1 MDRLLTIGI
10 KVNQAKPH
18 ARSVLQQL
26 IQLLTK
32 KGMRVFVEP
41 KMASLIRQP
50 KLALEE
56 DAFPQHVDIL
66 FVIGG
71 DGTLLGVARKYAP
84 FGLPVLGFNVGHLGF
99 LSEAEPQDLEMAVE
113 RIQAGDYCVEKRMM
127 LQAQLYRKSRLLH
140 EAIALNDVGIA
151 KGSFSRMITCQ
162 VQMDGKAIGRYSGD
176 GVLFSTPTG
185 STAYSLSCGG
195 PIVWPEMEMILM
207 TPVCPHTLT
216 ARPTVLPGE
225 AVLRVEV
232 EAEHQEMG
240 MTIDGQE
247 GFDLHSGD
255 VIRICKS
262 PHQTSLIKWKER
274 SFFQVVR
281 KKLYPNGAMEGDT
294 K

>member
-1 MDRLLTIGI
+1 MLTIGI

-18 ARSVLQQL
+18 ARSVTLRL
-26 IQLLTK
+26 VQLLTK

-41 KMASLIRQP
+41 EIASLISQP

-56 DAFPQHVDIL
+56 SQFPQYVNII

-84 FGLPVLGFNVGHLGF
+84 YGLPVLGFNVGYLGF
-99 LSEAEPQDLEMAVE
+99 LSEAEPHDLEMAVE
-113 RIQAGDYCVEKRMM
+113 RIQAADYCVEKRMM
-127 LQAQLYRKSRLLH
+127 LQAQLYRNSQLLH

-162 VQMDGKAIGRYSGD
+162 VHMDGKAIGRYSGD
-176 GVLFSTPTG
+176 GVLFSSPTG

-207 TPVCPHTLT
+207 TPICPHTLT

-225 AVLRVEV
+225 ADLRVEV

-247 GFDLHSGD
+247 GFDLQSGD

-281 KKLYPNGAMEGDT
+281 KKLYPNGAMEGDPR
-294 K
+294 